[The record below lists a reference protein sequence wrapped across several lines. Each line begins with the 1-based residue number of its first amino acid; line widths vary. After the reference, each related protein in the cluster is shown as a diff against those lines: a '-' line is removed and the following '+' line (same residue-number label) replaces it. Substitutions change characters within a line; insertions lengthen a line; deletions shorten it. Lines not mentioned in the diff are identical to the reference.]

1 MIASRR
7 WAPWVSSRRMRT
19 PFVTGSIGGEVG
31 TVMRPLRRS
40 RSSPPGGFR
49 FRILI
54 LALVAKTGTMLVH
67 GSQASPMPSWS
78 LSACDGFGTVGQLS
92 CRSQTPSPS
101 LSASLTSAGQVTAA
115 PVQRSAG
122 SQGPAAGRQTPV
134 LFTSAG
140 QLALAPV
147 QLSAGSQVPADGR
160 HTVEA
165 GWNASGGQSLPTPSQ
180 LSATS
185 QGPAAGRQ
193 TPVLFTSAGQ
203 LALAP
208 VQLSA
213 GSQVPADGRHTVE
226 AGWNASGG
234 QSLPTPSQLSAASQ
248 GPAAGRQTPVL
259 FTSAGQ
265 LALAPVQLAAGSQV
279 PADGRHTVE
288 AGWNASG
295 GQSLPTPSQ

>member
-19 PFVTGSIGGEVG
+19 PFVTGSIGGDVG
-31 TVMRPLRRS
+31 TVIRPLRRT

-49 FRILI
+49 FWILI
-54 LALVAKTGTMLVH
+54 ASLVAKTGTMLVH

-122 SQGPAAGRQTPV
+122 SQGPA
-134 LFTSAG
+134 
-140 QLALAPV
+140 
-147 QLSAGSQVPADGR
+147 
-160 HTVEA
+160 
-165 GWNASGGQSLPTPSQ
+165 
-180 LSATS
+180 
-185 QGPAAGRQ
+185 
-193 TPVLFTSAGQ
+193 
-203 LALAP
+203 
-208 VQLSA
+208 
-213 GSQVPADGRHTVE
+213 DGRHTVE

-265 LALAPVQLAAGSQV
+265 LALAPVQLSAGSQV
-279 PADGRHTVE
+279 PAEGRHSIVL
-288 AGWNASG
+288 G
-295 GQSLPTPSQ
+295 